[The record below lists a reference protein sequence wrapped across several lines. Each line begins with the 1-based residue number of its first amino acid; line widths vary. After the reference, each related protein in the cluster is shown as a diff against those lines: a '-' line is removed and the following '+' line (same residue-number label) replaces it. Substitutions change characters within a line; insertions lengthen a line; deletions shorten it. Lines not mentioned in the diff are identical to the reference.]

1 VLHKGTKELTVYPV
15 NTGLL
20 TSWKDGKLMFRDS
33 PLKDVS
39 RQLERWFNC
48 TIHVDP
54 KLLHS
59 GILYT
64 ATIQNET
71 LGEVLQMIEISTPVK
86 TKIKNR
92 EVTIW
97 SE

>member
-1 VLHKGTKELTVYPV
+1 MS
-15 NTGLL
+15 

-33 PLKDVS
+33 PLNDVT

-54 KLLHS
+54 KLMNS
-59 GILYT
+59 EISYT
-64 ATIQNET
+64 ATIQDET
-71 LGEVLQMIEISTPVK
+71 LGEVLKMIEISTQVK
-86 TKIKNR
+86 TRIKNR

-97 SE
+97 TE